1 MHEGTAVPEVKV
13 IDSLPIPF
21 FLSILR
27 LVISDPDDRCSV
39 TNKLKG
45 ENVVDKASSVKTI
58 TSSLKDMHTKPRVLA
73 QSFVITL
80 STYLST
86 VSMEITSVES
96 PFKVAI
102 IPRKLEKKSV
112 RHVCIRAVVLK
123 MVGSG
128 NPIPTAS
135 DTYLFLSIVTR

>member
-27 LVISDPDDRCSV
+27 LVMSDPDDRCSV

-58 TSSLKDMHTKPRVLA
+58 TSSLKGMHTKPRVLA
-73 QSFVITL
+73 QSFVIDL
-80 STYLST
+80 LST

-96 PFKVAI
+96 PFQVAI
-102 IPRKLEKKSV
+102 IPRKLEKNQCV
-112 RHVCIRAVVLK
+112 MYAFGRW
-123 MVGSG
+123 
-128 NPIPTAS
+128 
-135 DTYLFLSIVTR
+135 Y